1 MGLMEPRVCKE
12 IDFLRQKY
20 AVSFSAFII
29 NSRGKNRSRLPDNID
44 EKLAYIV
51 LYGDRNNKEA
61 TGGHLSDKRLYL
73 QHPLIN
79 NTSVTYD
86 NPHYFL
92 PPGET
97 LELPEFPDLRL
108 EDGPTRPK
116 QGLLDD
122 ALEIFQGAAIPGDC
136 QNVELKKIPGLE
148 TALKE

>member
-1 MGLMEPRVCKE
+1 MGLMEPRISRE
-12 IDFLRQKY
+12 IDFLRQEY

-29 NSRGKNRSRLPDNID
+29 NNRGKNRSKLPDNID
-44 EKLAYIV
+44 DKLVYII
-51 LYGDRNNKEA
+51 LYGDRNNKDA
-61 TGGHLSDKRLYL
+61 TGGHLSDKRVYL

-79 NTSVTYD
+79 NTSFTYD

-97 LELPEFPDLRL
+97 LELPDFPDLRL
-108 EDGPTRPK
+108 DDGPAKPK

-122 ALEIFQGAAIPGDC
+122 ALEIFQGSVTPEDY
-136 QNVELKKIPGLE
+136 QNVELKKIPGLK